1 MNGRS
6 ARSRMVEL
14 IRALINTNATSS
26 NATIGQ
32 APHFS
37 LRKSLG
43 NQKHSVKN
51 SAPSRNLA

>member
-1 MNGRS
+1 MKDRLAS
-6 ARSRMVEL
+6 SIMIQL
-14 IRALINTNATSS
+14 LRALIKTNATSS
-26 NATIGQ
+26 NKTTVQ

-37 LRKSLG
+37 LPKSLA